1 MGRQQ
6 MAIGKTVSLAVLL
19 ALGVAPL
26 AQAQNAKPLF
36 IAADMVTGPGG
47 SGPICVLRSQFMRK
61 EKVAWRIRVQDATGK
76 KLDNKSLKSLVVELS
91 DGQKFS
97 AQFRGHP
104 PGDAPT
110 DHFWSTSWAIPED
123 YPTGSFNYKVIAT
136 ALDGTTQSWEPF
148 NVKPSLL
155 TVIAGTFEPPAK

>member
-1 MGRQQ
+1 
-6 MAIGKTVSLAVLL
+6 MAVGKTVSLAVLL
-19 ALGVAPL
+19 ACSVAPF
-26 AQAQNAKPLF
+26 AQAQSGEPLF

-104 PGDAPT
+104 PGEAPT

-123 YPTGSFNYKVIAT
+123 YPTGSFKYKVIAT

-155 TVIAGTFEPPAK
+155 TVIAGTFESPAK